1 MAGGGEG
8 RNEVEERHHGQR
20 PRLGAEVLQR
30 SGVIVV
36 VDKSGSFFLLTE
48 NSARR
53 EKR

>member
-1 MAGGGEG
+1 MAGGEG
-8 RNEVEERHHGQR
+8 AETRHQGQR